1 MKKSII
7 QSAAIILLGFAAT
20 SCSKEEMSSNNLET
34 VNQDQMPP
42 AVVKTVTSTYSNA
55 SKIEYAVLA
64 TNSLYNADVTT
75 STSSSSIV
83 LNHTGKIRETATQIT
98 QTELPKSI
106 LDYLSGKYPNYTFD
120 NASKKTDS
128 LKVVKG
134 YRVDLT
140 YNAEKYTNFFDANG
154 GFLAEIKG
162 MKGKPNGMGMGP
174 GGNGRGPGGKS
185 DDKPAPAATIT
196 LSDLPDPVKA
206 AITGYTFKTGVLIV
220 DKSGAKLYH
229 VHVEKDGTVYN
240 FTFNENGVAVN
251 KSSENAKGADITKAT
266 LTNIPDKIKA
276 YLDANAKGWTLRE
289 GISISKDDVIIH
301 YHIVVT
307 VNGSS
312 QTYMFDK
319 DLNLVTNPGKGPKD
333 NQPLPNVVVTELT
346 RDKIPG
352 DVINYLN
359 TNFANWT
366 LIKAISIIKD
376 GTLEETEVFFSLGDK
391 KYKSE
396 FDGNNKFLSTK
407 VL

>member
-7 QSAAIILLGFAAT
+7 QSAAIIFLGFAAA
-20 SCSKEEMSSNNLET
+20 SCSQEEMNSNTLET
-34 VNQDQMPP
+34 VNQDQMPS

-75 STSSSSIV
+75 STSSSSVI
-83 LNHTGKIRETATQIT
+83 LNHKGKIRETATLIT
-98 QTELPKSI
+98 QAELPKAI
-106 LDYLSGKYPNYTFD
+106 LDYLNGKYPNYTFE

-128 LKVVKG
+128 LNVVKG
-134 YRVDLT
+134 YRVELT
-140 YNAEKYTNFFDANG
+140 FNAEKYSNFFDANG

-162 MKGKPNGMGMGP
+162 MRGKSNGMGMGP
-174 GGNGRGPGGKS
+174 GGNGKGPGGKS
-185 DDKPAPAATIT
+185 EDKPAPAATIT
-196 LSDLPDPVKA
+196 EADLPAAVKT
-206 AITGYTFKTGVLIV
+206 AISGYTFKTGVLIV

-240 FTFNENGVAVN
+240 LTFDEKGTAI
-251 KSSENAKGADITKAT
+251 KRSSENAKGADITKAT

-319 DLNLVTNPGKGPKD
+319 DLNLITNPGKGPKD
-333 NQPLPNVVVTELT
+333 NHPLPNVVVTELT
-346 RDKIPG
+346 KDKIHS
-352 DVINYLN
+352 DVLTYLN

-366 LIKAISIIKD
+366 LTKAISITKD
-376 GTLEETEVFFSLGDK
+376 GILIETEVFFTLGDK